1 MANLNGTRLS
11 SRIGPTALIST
22 ISSSDSLVE
31 SPALFPFST
40 TLLVRVSIAWE
51 MRDFSR
57 AANMVLASTP
67 PPPPPGPPPTPPWSP
82 LLDPLSVE
90 VSSVSFMFKSV
101 LPEPSPA
108 EFKSVSEIKD
118 NNRKIKSYIIA

>member
-11 SRIGPTALIST
+11 SKIGPAPLIST

-40 TLLVRVSIAWE
+40 TLLVSVSIAWE

-67 PPPPPGPPPTPPWSP
+67 DPELPPGSP

-108 EFKSVSEIKD
+108 EFKSVSEITD